1 MNIYD
6 VKYHRYALKYYRI
19 ETEHIDYI
27 NRFNDEFKFS
37 AVLYT
42 WEICKQRFS
51 KLKEL
56 VSKLISN
63 F

>member
-6 VKYHRYALKYYRI
+6 VKYHRYALKYYRT
-19 ETEHIDYI
+19 ETEHIAYI

-42 WEICKQRFS
+42 
-51 KLKEL
+51 
-56 VSKLISN
+56 
-63 F
+63 